1 MKNINQKEINEINI
15 KILKQIKRHLTNNL
29 SISELNTTSR
39 LALAFQK
46 TIEIEVMNKKRK
58 EENEMLYKDIMSM
71 LDDVAAFRQKN
82 EDFEFTN

>member
-1 MKNINQKEINEINI
+1 MKNINQKEIDEINI

-29 SISELNTTSR
+29 SISELNVTAR

-46 TIEIEVMNKKRK
+46 TIEIEVVNEKRK
-58 EENEMLYKDIMSM
+58 EEDELLYKDIMSM
-71 LDDVAAFRQKN
+71 LDDIAAFRRKN

>member
-1 MKNINQKEINEINI
+1 VKNINQKEINEINI

>member
-29 SISELNTTSR
+29 SISELNTTAR

-46 TIEIEVMNKKRK
+46 TIEIEVMNEKRE